1 MLICARVL
9 FQVHEI
15 PLPLVRATCAAAVEF
30 FALPTAAKQEID
42 YARSPA
48 FRGYMRSGVE
58 NTAGRPDLREQAPP
72 GRRHTCSTGRV
83 ITVTPRVT

>member
-1 MLICARVL
+1 MLKNDRAELRDACHRVGFFNL
-9 FQVHEI
+9 VHDI
-15 PLPLVRATCAAAVEF
+15 PVPLVQATTAAAVEF

-72 GRRHTCSTGRV
+72 GSRGGK
-83 ITVTPRVT
+83 